1 MKNNIYTAIWISKTK
16 IKHVCLRTE
25 LIFATLYS
33 SVLRGARAHSRLAA
47 VYRAHGIIQQHSGQ
61 TFGMRNE

>member
-1 MKNNIYTAIWISKTK
+1 MKNNIYTVIWISKTK
-16 IKHVCLRTE
+16 IEHVCLRTE
-25 LIFATLYS
+25 LIFAYS
-33 SVLRGARAHSRLAA
+33 SVLREGARAHSRLAA